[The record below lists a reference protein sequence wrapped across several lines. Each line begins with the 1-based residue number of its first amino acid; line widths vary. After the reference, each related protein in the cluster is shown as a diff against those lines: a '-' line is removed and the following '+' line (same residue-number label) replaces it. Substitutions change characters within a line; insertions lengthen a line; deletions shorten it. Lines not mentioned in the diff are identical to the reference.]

1 MNLDFIYKVGVLVQ
15 YKLMI
20 QYLNTFLSKPLT
32 FQDQVITDI
41 DNALLSYE
49 QTIAVA
55 SEEGV
60 DVTTKE
66 VRYEWTYVQSV
77 FFSSTIITTV
87 GKTFNIYNLQDLIE
101 FTYYVQSVF
110 FSSTVITTVG
120 KTLNISR
127 PK

>member
-1 MNLDFIYKVGVLVQ
+1 
-15 YKLMI
+15 
-20 QYLNTFLSKPLT
+20 
-32 FQDQVITDI
+32 VITDI

-87 GKTFNIYNLQDLIE
+87 GETFIILQM
-101 FTYYVQSVF
+101 
-110 FSSTVITTVG
+110 
-120 KTLNISR
+120 
-127 PK
+127 

>member
-1 MNLDFIYKVGVLVQ
+1 
-15 YKLMI
+15 
-20 QYLNTFLSKPLT
+20 
-32 FQDQVITDI
+32 VITDI

-87 GKTFNIYNLQDLIE
+87 GE
-101 FTYYVQSVF
+101 TYK
-110 FSSTVITTVG
+110 I
-120 KTLNISR
+120 LHL
-127 PK
+127 

>member
-1 MNLDFIYKVGVLVQ
+1 M
-15 YKLMI
+15 
-20 QYLNTFLSKPLT
+20 
-32 FQDQVITDI
+32 ITDI

-87 GKTFNIYNLQDLIE
+87 GE
-101 FTYYVQSVF
+101 TYK
-110 FSSTVITTVG
+110 I
-120 KTLNISR
+120 LHL
-127 PK
+127 

>member
-1 MNLDFIYKVGVLVQ
+1 M
-15 YKLMI
+15 
-20 QYLNTFLSKPLT
+20 
-32 FQDQVITDI
+32 ITDI

-87 GKTFNIYNLQDLIE
+87 GETFIIVNYLYHLLFN
-101 FTYYVQSVF
+101 T
-110 FSSTVITTVG
+110 
-120 KTLNISR
+120 
-127 PK
+127 